1 MRLTVPSDLLQQT
14 GYTEH
19 TLRQEVAILFY
30 RTGKVSLGKAA
41 EFAQLHKMAFQRLLA
56 EKGIPLQYDV
66 ADLKEDLETLSSLSE

>member
-66 ADLKEDLETLSSLSE
+66 ADLKEDLETLSRLSE